1 MSTLEQHRLSAIED
15 RIEEILRRL
24 DKLEAL
30 QPRCSWIV
38 GEEGNEDFCGE
49 PATFSYEGS
58 PLCDKHRREL
68 ARHLAQADRD
78 KDASG
83 SR

>member
-1 MSTLEQHRLSAIED
+1 M
-15 RIEEILRRL
+15 EERFEKILRRL

-38 GEEGNEDFCGE
+38 GEEGNEDFCAG

-68 ARHLAQADRD
+68 ARHLAQADREFV
-78 KDASG
+78 ANG